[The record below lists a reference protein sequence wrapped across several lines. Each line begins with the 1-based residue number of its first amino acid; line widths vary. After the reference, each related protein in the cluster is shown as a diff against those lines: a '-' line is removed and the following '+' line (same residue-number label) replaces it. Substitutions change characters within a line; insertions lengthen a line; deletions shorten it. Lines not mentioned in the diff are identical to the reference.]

1 MICTAQPDVGDRVE
15 RLLVK
20 RTRSFMA
27 MTMPTGTPAWF
38 CLMVSLWG
46 VRLLRLDGA
55 KIGPLNFEI
64 GLVVEDRGMARVG
77 DEDRA
82 IRALR

>member
-1 MICTAQPDVGDRVE
+1 
-15 RLLVK
+15 
-20 RTRSFMA
+20 
-27 MTMPTGTPAWF
+27 
-38 CLMVSLWG
+38 MVSLWG